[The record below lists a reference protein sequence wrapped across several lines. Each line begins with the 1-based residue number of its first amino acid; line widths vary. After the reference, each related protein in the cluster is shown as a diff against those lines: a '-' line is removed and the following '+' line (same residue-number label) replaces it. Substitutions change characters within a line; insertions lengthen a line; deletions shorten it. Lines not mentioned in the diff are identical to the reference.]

1 MKEKTIVLLVL
12 ITIASISSFFVLKS
26 DGYFDDIKKQETK
39 VLAATSS
46 PMGQIALAQESNI
59 AKKPTVS
66 KTPTTTTKKAPVK
79 KKTTTKKKTVKT
91 VKHRLNLAPPVITPE
106 TAPYSAKNRN
116 N

>member
-26 DGYFDDIKKQETK
+26 DGYFDEIKEKDAK
-39 VLAATSS
+39 VLATNPTILNQVALVQETTAT
-46 PMGQIALAQESNI
+46 
-59 AKKPTVS
+59 KKPTVS

-79 KKTTTKKKTVKT
+79 KKTTTKKKTVKK
-91 VKHRLNLAPPVITPE
+91 VKHKLNLAPPVITPA